1 MSTFELRGKFVHTS
15 MYILSLSEEKEAF
28 RTFERELESAPFM
41 SELNENRIV
50 MHVNQKARQ
59 HSEPLVTTVLQLR
72 ICQCILK
79 LAEVKEK
86 WCGIMYKSEI
96 TGLIGVKFTTL
107 ESYLENLKKK
117 GIIEYLPHVKK
128 PEWEGGVLRLTVKG
142 RERIQAELAYLLRF
156 EDVDQTLKK
165 IQPIIQ

>member
-1 MSTFELRGKFVHTS
+1 
-15 MYILSLSEEKEAF
+15 
-28 RTFERELESAPFM
+28 M
-41 SELNENRIV
+41 SEVNENRIA

-59 HSEPLVTTVLQLR
+59 HLEPLVTTVLQLR

-86 WCGIMYKSEI
+86 WIGMMYKSEI
-96 TGLIGVKFTTL
+96 TSLIGVKFTTL
-107 ESYLENLKKK
+107 DSYLENLKKE

-128 PEWEGGVLRLTVKG
+128 PEWEGGVLKLTTTGKERL
-142 RERIQAELAYLLRF
+142 QAELENLLSF
-156 EDVDQTLKK
+156 EDVNKTLQK